1 MSVAF
6 QFPFQVHDQ
15 NAVQA
20 LLSAIKPGFNQGF
33 KNDMLQALMKVSI
46 NGPPL

>member
-6 QFPFQVHDQ
+6 QFSFQVHGQ
-15 NAVQA
+15 NVVQA

-33 KNDMLQALMKVSI
+33 KNDMLQALMQVSI